1 LNELRDQVFE
11 NEEEPNAKADN
22 MDADQGQISMHISDA
37 ITLQY
42 AASNISVQGNL
53 AGLEHS
59 SAELMEDDQQ
69 QHDIVLGLA
78 AQPN

>member
-1 LNELRDQVFE
+1 
-11 NEEEPNAKADN
+11 
-22 MDADQGQISMHISDA
+22 MDADQGQISMHIFDA

-59 SAELMEDDQQ
+59 SAKLMEDDQQ
-69 QHDIVLGLA
+69 QHDSLRSGSSAKLA
-78 AQPN
+78 NF